1 MAIDARDN
9 LGAEMMMA
17 RNLGGDIG
25 TTIGNYQ
32 KFKYNQRIEQETQA
46 GIVMISQR
54 KAADPDYSDDD
65 ALRDIDGLPARVREI
80 VRQEYEAR
88 ENAKLDREYQKARIK
103 YLSEGGASGGAGGD
117 LKTFTTYQKIA
128 NDATKQLNDA
138 RTIAKV
144 NKTELDPA
152 MVAFLE
158 GQIEYGWRGM
168 SQFMQ
173 QTSAAPVTG
182 EDVDAVTMAAPVT
195 GQSPL
200 PSQPSNEMATLA
212 DQWLQPQAD
221 YSGQQ
226 TPRTP
231 NPAKAGPGAFGGFG
245 AGSMGV
251 PPSPG
256 RTAVAGQTP
265 QQTKADAAIAKEIAP
280 DTQLAPSTQAEPQS
294 GQYIK
299 TAVNPETGQRM
310 GFNGK
315 EWVLIQ

>member
-88 ENAKLDREYQKARIK
+88 EKAKLDREYQKARIK
-103 YLSEGGASGGAGGD
+103 YLSEGGASGAAGDDMTRWKD
-117 LKTFTTYQKIA
+117 LELKRKSLDERLDLASGEEEEKLIKLMERIA
-128 NDATKQLNDA
+128 AEQDALVQRYLPSPESL
-138 RTIAKV
+138 RTR
-144 NKTELDPA
+144 EPA
-152 MVAFLE
+152 
-158 GQIEYGWRGM
+158 
-168 SQFMQ
+168 
-173 QTSAAPVTG
+173 QTPFRA
-182 EDVDAVTMAAPVT
+182 DVDAVTMAAPVT
-195 GQSPL
+195 GTGQAAT
-200 PSQPSNEMATLA
+200 PSTPTPPGM
-212 DQWLQPQAD
+212 
-221 YSGQQ
+221 QQ
-226 TPRTP
+226 IETPARTP
-231 NPAKAGPGAFGGFG
+231 NLAKAGPGTFGGFG

-251 PPSPG
+251 PPSP
-256 RTAVAGQTP
+256 AITP